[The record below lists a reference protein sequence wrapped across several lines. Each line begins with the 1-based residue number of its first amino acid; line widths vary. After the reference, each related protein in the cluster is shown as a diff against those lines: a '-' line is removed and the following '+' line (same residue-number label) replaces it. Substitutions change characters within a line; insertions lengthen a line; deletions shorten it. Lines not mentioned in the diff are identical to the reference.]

1 MSRPTLPAGF
11 PGVVWRRVETVL
23 AEFIADPAAT
33 PAGARRSAPTE
44 DPAEVAEEITH
55 WLDGRSADDLEAVL
69 DALREVGAYPVSLPL
84 LEQAWN
90 AELPLDRLGRVA
102 EDWLG
107 TVLHGLADRDGAL
120 VVAHHLRA
128 RAIELG
134 AAFAGDL
141 GHLLI
146 DLELFEAADPL
157 VRFAAEHQPGD
168 TALAYALGVV
178 CKFAGDFAGCKAAFE
193 TVLASRPTE
202 TAAWYNLGIAC
213 TALRDWAGARKAWA
227 QVGFALPEGEGDF
240 AAAGEACAV
249 RLPVPPPEHPDAN
262 TRRRVRHE
270 VVAGVR
276 LCPARVRLLALPAFA
291 HGFANYGDV
300 VLVDGNTVG
309 ESRGPDGEALPVLPA
324 LRPMA
329 VYGGTRL
336 LWRAPVEDAQ
346 SRRRLDA
353 AARNLAQAGW
363 PVADF
368 TGLVTDADTLCLAL
382 HLPPDRAAEA
392 GIAAIHRHAAGLGL
406 TCPEA
411 EALAAAELAGDP
423 PPPALE
429 PDERRPGEPPAA
441 TDDAAD
447 APGEDEPAR

>member
-1 MSRPTLPAGF
+1 MSSRPALPAGF
-11 PGVVWRRVETVL
+11 PGVIWRRVETVL
-23 AEFIADPAAT
+23 AEFIADPAST
-33 PAGARRSAPTE
+33 PVGARRSAPTE
-44 DPAEVAEEITH
+44 DPAEVAEEVAH
-55 WLDGRSADDLEAVL
+55 WLDGRSADDLEGVL

-120 VVAHHLRA
+120 VVGHHLRT
-128 RAIELG
+128 RALELG

-178 CKFAGDFAGCKAAFE
+178 CKFAGDFAGCRAAFE
-193 TVLASRPTE
+193 AVLATRPTE

-213 TALRDWAGARKAWA
+213 TALRDWAGARKAWS
-227 QVGFALPEGEGDF
+227 QVGFSLPEGEGDF
-240 AAAGEACAV
+240 AAAGDACAV
-249 RLPVPPPEHPDAN
+249 RLPVPAPEHLGPDA
-262 TRRRVRHE
+262 RRRVRHE

-276 LCPARVRLLALPAFA
+276 LCPARVRLLAVPAFA

-300 VLVDGNTVG
+300 VLIDGNTVG
-309 ESRGPDGEALPVLPA
+309 ESRGANGETLPVLPA
-324 LRPMA
+324 LHRLT

-346 SRRRLDA
+346 SRRRLST
-353 AARNLAQAGW
+353 AARALAEAGW
-363 PVADF
+363 PVADL
-368 TGLVTDADTLCLAL
+368 TGQLTDAHTLCLAL

-392 GIAAIHRHAAGLGL
+392 GIAAIGRYAAGLGL

-411 EALAAAELAGDP
+411 EALAAAEQADDP

-429 PDERRPGEPPAA
+429 PNERRPGAPPSE
-441 TDDAAD
+441 DDAA
-447 APGEDEPAR
+447 P